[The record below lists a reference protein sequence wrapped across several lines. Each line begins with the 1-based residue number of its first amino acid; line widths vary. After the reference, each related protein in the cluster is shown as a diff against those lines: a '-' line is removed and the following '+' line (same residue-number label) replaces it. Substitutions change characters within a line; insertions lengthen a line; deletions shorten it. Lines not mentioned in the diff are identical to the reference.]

1 VVDGSYDRERVVP
14 YGIALFQCD
23 GWCAGVESGVDGS
36 LWISSRLDESVR
48 TVGCYS
54 APVSAI

>member
-14 YGIALFQCD
+14 HGIALFQCH
-23 GWCAGVESGVDGS
+23 GWRTRVEFGVDGS
-36 LWISSRLDESVR
+36 LWISGRLHESVWI
-48 TVGCYS
+48 VGCYS